1 VTATPLLL
9 PYRLAD
15 LIPFPRVREAAA
27 YALALS
33 ARWSRVSKTKPWRR
47 PRQPERL
54 GNLLQQL
61 ADKRPAV
68 VFVIESLVAEMV
80 KQLDQ

>member
-1 VTATPLLL
+1 MTAIPLLL
-9 PYRLAD
+9 PYRLAQ
-15 LIPFPRVREAAA
+15 LIPFPKVREAAA

-33 ARWSRVSKTKPWRR
+33 ARWSRVSKTKPWLR
-47 PRQPERL
+47 PERPEQL

-68 VFVIESLVAEMV
+68 VFVLENLVAEMLR
-80 KQLDQ
+80 QIEP

>member
-1 VTATPLLL
+1 LLLL
-9 PYRLAD
+9 PHLAQ

-33 ARWSRVSKTKPWRR
+33 ARWSRVSKAKPWRQ
-47 PRQPERL
+47 PREPERL

-61 ADKRPAV
+61 ATKRPAV
-68 VFVIESLVAEMV
+68 VFVLENLVAEMLR
-80 KQLDQ
+80 QIDS